1 MVFPFYG
8 IGASGELVGGRENLG
23 WELGIESSGRRGN
36 LFLNVGQL
44 LLVVGEEGSGEDGH
58 AGPGCRVPSL
68 LVLLGQFNP
77 GLDVDL
83 EVGGGVVVSG
93 VFG

>member
-1 MVFPFYG
+1 M
-8 IGASGELVGGRENLG
+8 EGRTSDGN
-23 WELGIESSGRRGN
+23 WELKVVVVEEICSSMW
-36 LFLNVGQL
+36 GQL
-44 LLVVGEEGSGEDGH
+44 LLVVGEEGSGKDGH
-58 AGPGCRVPSL
+58 AGPCCRVPSL

-83 EVGGGVVVSG
+83 EVGGGGVVSG